1 MKTVSK
7 LCLTVIIIIQV
18 LLMVSCASLA
28 DKEDDKLTVAVS
40 IIPQET
46 FVKEVSGN
54 MVDIITA
61 IPPGKSPENY
71 APSPMEIEKLSRSSI
86 YFTIGVPA
94 ETGILDKL
102 NDINGSIKIVDLAD
116 KVKEHYPEIE
126 VAPGHRDPHIWLSPK
141 RASVM
146 VDIISHEL
154 SEANKENS
162 GTYRENAQLYI
173 EKLIEIDKEISGL
186 FSNLKNRTF
195 IIYHPSLGYFADD
208 YGLNMVSIEEGG
220 KEAAPSNLQK
230 VIDIAREQNIKT
242 VFYQSEIDSKQS
254 SVLADEIGGK
264 PVQVAPLAPNYID
277 NIKKI
282 AAEIINSFE

>member
-18 LLMVSCASLA
+18 LLMVSCASPA

-116 KVKEHYPEIE
+116 KVKEQYPEIE

-146 VDIISHEL
+146 VDIISQEL
-154 SEANKENS
+154 SDADKENS
-162 GTYRENAQLYI
+162 GRYRENAQLYI
-173 EKLIEIDKEISGL
+173 EKLIELDKEISGL

>member
-1 MKTVSK
+1 MKTVFK

-18 LLMVSCASLA
+18 LLMVSCASPA

>member
-18 LLMVSCASLA
+18 LLMVSCASPA

-40 IIPQET
+40 IVPQET
-46 FVKEVSGN
+46 FVKEVAGDT
-54 MVDIITA
+54 VDIITA

-71 APSPMEIEKLSRSSI
+71 ALSPMEIEKLSRSSV

-94 ETGILDKL
+94 ETGIIDKL

-116 KVKEHYPEIE
+116 KVKEQYPEIE

-146 VDIISHEL
+146 VDIISQEL
-154 SEANKENS
+154 SDADKENS
-162 GTYRENAQLYI
+162 GRYRENAQLYI
-173 EKLIEIDKEISGL
+173 EKLIELDKEISGL

>member
-1 MKTVSK
+1 MKTVFK

-18 LLMVSCASLA
+18 LLMVSCASPA

-71 APSPMEIEKLSRSSI
+71 APSPMEIEKLSRSSV

-116 KVKEHYPEIE
+116 KVKEQYPEIE

-146 VDIISHEL
+146 VDIISQEL
-154 SEANKENS
+154 SDADKENS

-173 EKLIEIDKEISGL
+173 EKLIELDKEISGL

>member
-18 LLMVSCASLA
+18 LLMVSCASPA

-40 IIPQET
+40 IVPQET
-46 FVKEVSGN
+46 FVKEVAGDT
-54 MVDIITA
+54 VDIITA

-71 APSPMEIEKLSRSSI
+71 ALSPMELEKLSRSSV

-94 ETGILDKL
+94 ETGIIDKL

-116 KVKEHYPEIE
+116 KVKEQYPEIE

-146 VDIISHEL
+146 VDIISQEL
-154 SEANKENS
+154 SDADKENS
-162 GTYRENAQLYI
+162 GRYRENAQLYI

-208 YGLNMVSIEEGG
+208 YGLNMVSIEEEG
-220 KEAAPSNLQK
+220 KEAAPLNLQK
-230 VIDIAREQNIKT
+230 VIDVAREQNIKT
-242 VFYQSEIDSKQS
+242 VFYQSEMDSKQS
-254 SVLADEIGGK
+254 RVFADEIGGK
-264 PVQVAPLAPNYID
+264 AVQISPLASDYID

-282 AAEIINSFE
+282 ATEIINSFE

>member
-1 MKTVSK
+1 MKTVFK

-18 LLMVSCASLA
+18 LLMVSCASPA

-116 KVKEHYPEIE
+116 KVKEQYPEIE

-146 VDIISHEL
+146 VDIISQEL
-154 SEANKENS
+154 SDADKENS
-162 GTYRENAQLYI
+162 GRYRENAQLYI
-173 EKLIEIDKEISGL
+173 EKLIELDKEISGL